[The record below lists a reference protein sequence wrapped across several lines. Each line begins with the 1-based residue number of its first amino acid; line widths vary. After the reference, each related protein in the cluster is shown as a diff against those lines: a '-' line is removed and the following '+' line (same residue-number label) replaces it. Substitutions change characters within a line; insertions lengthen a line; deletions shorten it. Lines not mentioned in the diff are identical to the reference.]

1 MTVLVSDIDTVIIII
16 TPLFNKSL
24 TLYIF
29 SFIYDMKIKTLV
41 NINIISLCNETFT
54 CKAGVS

>member
-1 MTVLVSDIDTVIIII
+1 MSDIDTVIII

-24 TLYIF
+24 TFYIF
-29 SFIYDMKIKTLV
+29 SFIYDMEIKTLV
-41 NINIISLCNETFT
+41 SINIISLCTETFM